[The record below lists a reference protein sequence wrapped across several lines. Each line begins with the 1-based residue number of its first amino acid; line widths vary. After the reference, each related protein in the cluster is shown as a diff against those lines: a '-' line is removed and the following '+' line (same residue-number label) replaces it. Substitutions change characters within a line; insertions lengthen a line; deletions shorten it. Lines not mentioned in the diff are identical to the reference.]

1 MNQPLDTSL
10 QQAAPT
16 RFDYSQV
23 PEVMKR
29 LQRWIGFTAEKV
41 PVDPAT
47 GFRVAHTDASKHL
60 TFEDAHAAYLAGR
73 CFALGFCI
81 VEGDGICCVDLDKVR
96 GCPEREQRAAEIL
109 QKMPGWVERSI
120 SGKGLHIW
128 GYGAGRSFKT
138 ADGLEF
144 YTSKRAIL
152 LTGKVMPQSM
162 AADLI
167 DLHTGG
173 QWLAATYNRKAASA
187 AQHPT
192 TQQFSQLGPIP
203 PHLRLVGSCELNV
216 EAAGVLTASSGDE
229 PARIRSALAALP
241 ADDYDAWWQTGLALY
256 RSTLEPQQAYATWLE
271 WSATCADK
279 FSEQA
284 CQDKWASFATSGQ
297 PASAITLGTIFHRA
311 KQAGWKGTFTAQAW
325 RTPDTLL
332 TEAQP
337 APYPTASLPA
347 AMREAVKAIARHVA
361 APEALAAQC
370 VIAAA
375 AYLAQTRVNAP
386 HIHYLEGMPCSLYQ
400 MALADSG
407 DRKSACYRLA
417 FKPLMEAER
426 QERDRH
432 ATVAAEHAHKAS
444 LLKGKALQEFENSNP
459 LPANPR
465 TMYTDS
471 TFEKI
476 AKDFVSGMP
485 AASWVTDEGGRV
497 LGGHSMQSETRAA
510 TLGGLV
516 KLYDEG
522 AVERDRAGEV
532 GGIAYD
538 RRFSMHLMA
547 QAVTVRQALNDPLLL
562 GQGFLPRF
570 LMTSAPSLA
579 GTRFITAETLQNSAY
594 RNPAIQIYWQRMKE
608 IAATPRHVV
617 EGGAVRPPVI
627 ALAAEA
633 LSIWQDFYNRVEAEQ
648 GRGGDYAGAIK
659 PFASRA
665 GENARR
671 VAAVFA
677 LFIGEHEI
685 SGPTMTA
692 ACEVVEHSL
701 GEWARW
707 LGGSGAETRDN
718 RDALDLLAWIKAKEM
733 TAFHRDQLGTSGPV
747 RGRAKQR
754 DKLLGILLEAGW
766 MRTADGRNFEVNPQ
780 PLADCAE
787 SAGRPM
793 KPWASNADPVQI
805 TAEEG

>member
-1 MNQPLDTSL
+1 MSQLLDTH
-10 QQAAPT
+10 QPPT
-16 RFDYSQV
+16 PARFDYSQV
-23 PEVMKR
+23 PETMKR
-29 LQRWIGFTAEKV
+29 LPRWIGFTENKI
-41 PVDPAT
+41 PLNPNTGIRISHTDPAQ
-47 GFRVAHTDASKHL
+47 HK
-60 TFEDAHAAYLAGR
+60 TFEAAHAGYLAGH

-81 VEGDGICCVDLDKVR
+81 VESDGICCVDLDKVR
-96 GCPEREQRAAEIL
+96 GNPEREHRAAEIL
-109 QKMPGWVERSI
+109 QKMPGWVERSM
-120 SGKGLHIW
+120 SGTGLHIW
-128 GYGAGRSFKT
+128 GYGAGKSFKT
-138 ADGLEF
+138 TDGLEF
-144 YTSKRAIL
+144 YTSKRGMLI
-152 LTGKVMPQSM
+152 TGKAMPQSR
-162 AADLI
+162 AADLV
-167 DLHTGG
+167 DLHAGC
-173 QWLAATYNRKAASA
+173 QWLAATFNQKEAPT
-187 AQHPT
+187 AQHLAAP
-192 TQQFSQLGPIP
+192 QLGPP
-203 PHLRLVGSCELNV
+203 PSHLYLVGARELNT
-216 EAAGVLTASSGDE
+216 EAAGNLSAGHSDE
-229 PARIRSALAALP
+229 AERVRSALAVLP
-241 ADDYDAWWQTGLALY
+241 ADDYDVWWQTGLALY
-256 RSTLEPQQAYATWLE
+256 RSTLEPQQAYSIWLE
-271 WSATCADK
+271 WSATSCDK

-284 CQDKWASFATSGQ
+284 CQDKWVSFSSSGQ

-311 KQAGWKGTFTAQAW
+311 KQAGWAEATHAAQPW

-332 TEAQP
+332 TEPQP
-337 APYPTASLPA
+337 APYPTASLPKV
-347 AMREAVKAIARHVA
+347 MHDAVKAIAYHVA

-375 AYLAQTRVNAP
+375 AYLAQTRINAP
-386 HIHYLEGMPCSLYQ
+386 HIHYPDGMPCSLYQ

-432 ATVAAEHAHKAS
+432 SAIAVEHTRKAS
-444 LLKGKALQEFENSNP
+444 LLKGKALQDFENSNP

-476 AKDFVSGMP
+476 AKDFVAGMP
-485 AASWVTDEGGRV
+485 AASWATDEGGRV
-497 LGGHSMQSETRAA
+497 LGGHSMQAETRAA

-516 KLYDEG
+516 KLYDDG
-522 AVERDRAGEV
+522 TVERDRAGES

-538 RRFSMHLMA
+538 RRFTMHLMA
-547 QAVTVRQALNDPLLL
+547 QAVTVREALNDPLLQ

-570 LMTSAPSLA
+570 LLTSAPSLA

-594 RNPAIQIYWQRMKE
+594 RNPAIQRYWQRVKE
-608 IAATPRHVV
+608 IAATPRHVA
-617 EGGAVRPPVI
+617 EMGAVRPPVM
-627 ALAAEA
+627 ALAADA
-633 LSIWQDFYNRVEAEQ
+633 LSVWLDFYNRVEAEQ
-648 GRGGDYAGAIK
+648 SRGGEYAGPIK

-677 LFIGEHEI
+677 LFIGEQEI
-685 SGPTMTA
+685 TGATMTA

-718 RDALDLLAWIKAKEM
+718 RDALDLLAWLKAKGLESL
-733 TAFHRDQLGTSGPV
+733 HRDKLGTSGPV

-766 MRTADGRNFEVNPQ
+766 MRTADGRSFEVNPQ
-780 PLADCAE
+780 PLADYAE
-787 SAGRPM
+787 SAERPIT
-793 KPWASNADPVQI
+793 PGASNADPVQI

>member
-10 QQAAPT
+10 QQAEPT

-109 QKMPGWVERSI
+109 QKMPGWVERSM
-120 SGKGLHIW
+120 SGTGLHIW
-128 GYGAGRSFKT
+128 GYGAGKSFKT

-144 YTSKRAIL
+144 YTNKRAML
-152 LTGKVMPQSM
+152 MTGKVMPQSM
-162 AADLI
+162 ATDLADL
-167 DLHTGG
+167 HAGA
-173 QWLAATYNRKAASA
+173 QWLAATFNRKAAPA
-187 AQHPT
+187 AHKIG
-192 TQQFSQLGPIP
+192 QLGPLP
-203 PHLRLVGSCELNV
+203 PHLHLVGASELNA
-216 EAAGVLTASSGDE
+216 EAAGKLSDGRSGDV
-229 PARIRSALAALP
+229 ARINSALAVLP

-256 RSTLEPQQAYATWLE
+256 RSTLEPGRAYALWRD

-279 FSEQA
+279 FSEQS

-297 PASAITLGTIFHRA
+297 PESAITLGTIFHRA
-311 KQAGWKGTFTAQAW
+311 KQAGWAEAAHAAQPW

-332 TEAQP
+332 TEPQP
-337 APYPTASLPA
+337 APYPTASLPI
-347 AMREAVKAIARHVA
+347 AMREAVKAIAHHVA

-386 HIHYLEGMPCSLYQ
+386 HIHYHEGMPCSLYQ

-444 LLKGKALQEFENSNP
+444 LLKGKALQEFESSNP

-485 AASWVTDEGGRV
+485 AASWATDEGGRV
-497 LGGHSMQSETRAA
+497 LGGHSMQAETRAA

-516 KLYDEG
+516 KLYDDG
-522 AVERDRAGEV
+522 TVERDRAGES

-538 RRFSMHLMA
+538 RRFTMHLMA
-547 QAVTVRQALNDPLLL
+547 QAVTVREALNDPLLQ

-570 LMTSAPSLA
+570 LLTSAPSLA
-579 GTRFITAETLQNSAY
+579 GTRFISAETLQDSAY
-594 RNPAIQIYWQRMKE
+594 KSAAVQRYWHRVKE
-608 IAATPRHVV
+608 IAATPRQIN
-617 EGGAVRPPVI
+617 GMGAVRPPVI
-627 ALAAEA
+627 ELTTEA
-633 LSIWQDFYNRVEAEQ
+633 LNIWLDFYNKVEAEQ
-648 GRGGDYAGAIK
+648 GRAGEYAGRLK

-677 LFIGEHEI
+677 LFNGGQEI
-685 SGPTMTA
+685 TGPTMTA

-707 LGGSGAETRDN
+707 LGGSGTETRDN

-733 TAFHRDQLGTSGPV
+733 TAFHRDQLGTRGPV
-747 RGRAKQR
+747 RGNAKKR
-754 DKLLGILLEAGW
+754 DKLLAILLEAGW
-766 MRTADGRNFEVNPQ
+766 MHSADGRNFEVNPQ

-793 KPWASNADPVQI
+793 KPGASNADPVQI

>member
-1 MNQPLDTSL
+1 MSQPLDTI
-10 QQAAPT
+10 QQQVTPT
-16 RFDYSQV
+16 GFDYSRV
-23 PEVMKR
+23 PVAMKR
-29 LQRWIGFTAEKV
+29 LPRWIGFTAEKV
-41 PVDPAT
+41 PVDPLT
-47 GFRVAHTDASKHL
+47 GFKVSHTDTTQHQ
-60 TFEDAHAAYLAGR
+60 TFEIAHAGYLAGH
-73 CFALGFCI
+73 CYALGFCI
-81 VEGDGICCVDLDKVR
+81 VEGDGICCIDLDKVR
-96 GCPEREQRAAEIL
+96 GNPEREQRAGEIL
-109 QKMPGWVERSI
+109 QKMPGWVERSM
-120 SGKGLHIW
+120 SGTGLHIW
-128 GYGAGRSFKT
+128 GYGAGKSFKT
-138 ADGLEF
+138 AGGLEF
-144 YTSKRAIL
+144 YTSKRAMLI
-152 LTGKVMPQSM
+152 TGKVMPQSL

-167 DLHTGG
+167 DLHAGS
-173 QWLAATYNRKAASA
+173 QWLAATFNQKAAPV
-187 AQHPT
+187 AQHPVAP
-192 TQQFSQLGPIP
+192 QLGPP
-203 PHLRLVGSCELNV
+203 PSHLYLVGARELNT
-216 EAAGVLTASSGDE
+216 EAAGNLSAGHGDE
-229 PARIRSALAALP
+229 AERVRSALAVLP

-256 RSTLEPQQAYATWLE
+256 RSTLEPQQAYTLWLD

-284 CQDKWASFATSGQ
+284 CQDKWASFTTSGQ
-297 PASAITLGTIFHRA
+297 PASAVTLGTMFHRA
-311 KQAGWKGTFTAQAW
+311 KQAGWVEAAHAAQPW
-325 RTPDTLL
+325 RAPDTLL
-332 TEAQP
+332 TEPQP
-337 APYPTASLPA
+337 APYPTASLPTL
-347 AMREAVKAIARHVA
+347 MREAVKAIAHHVA

-375 AYLAQTRVNAP
+375 AYLAQTRINAP
-386 HIHYLEGMPCSLYQ
+386 HIHYPDGMPCSLYQ

-432 ATVAAEHAHKAS
+432 AAIAAEHTRKAS
-444 LLKGKALQEFENSNP
+444 LLKGKAQQEFENSNP

-476 AKDFVSGMP
+476 AKDFVAGMP
-485 AASWVTDEGGRV
+485 AASWATDEGGRV
-497 LGGHSMQSETRAA
+497 LGGHSMQAETRAA

-516 KLYDEG
+516 KLYDDG
-522 AVERDRAGEV
+522 TVERDRAGES

-538 RRFSMHLMA
+538 RRFTMHLMA
-547 QAVTVRQALNDPLLL
+547 QAVTVREALNDPLLQ

-570 LMTSAPSLA
+570 LLTSAPSLA

-594 RNPAIQIYWQRMKE
+594 RNPAIQRYWQRVKE

-617 EGGAVRPPVI
+617 DSGAVRPPVI

-633 LSIWQDFYNRVEAEQ
+633 LSIWLDFYNRVEAEQ
-648 GRGGDYAGAIK
+648 SRGGDYSGAIK

-677 LFIGEHEI
+677 LFIGEQEI

-707 LGGSGAETRDN
+707 LGGSGTETRDN
-718 RDALDLLAWIKAKEM
+718 RDALDLLAWLKAKGLDSI
-733 TAFHRDQLGTSGPV
+733 HRDKLGTSGPV

-766 MRTADGRNFEVNPQ
+766 MRSADSRNFEVNPC

-787 SAGRPM
+787 SAERPIT
-793 KPWASNADPVQI
+793 PGASNAEPMQI
-805 TAEEG
+805 AAEEG

>member
-1 MNQPLDTSL
+1 MSQPLDGTQ
-10 QQAAPT
+10 QQATAP

-23 PEVMKR
+23 PEAMKR
-29 LQRWIGFTAEKV
+29 LPRWIGFTAAKV
-41 PVDPAT
+41 PVDPT
-47 GFRVAHTDASKHL
+47 KGIGINHTDTTRHK
-60 TFEDAHAAYLAGR
+60 TFEAAHDGYLAGR
-73 CFALGFCI
+73 CFALGFSI
-81 VEGDGICCVDLDKVR
+81 VEDDCICCVDLDKVR
-96 GCPEREQRAAEIL
+96 GNPEREQRAAEIL
-109 QKMPGWVERSI
+109 QKMPGWVERSM
-120 SGKGLHIW
+120 SDTGLHIW
-128 GYGAGRSFKT
+128 GYGSGKFFKT
-138 ADGLEF
+138 VDGLEF

-152 LTGKVMPQSM
+152 ITGKVMPQSK
-162 AADLI
+162 AAGLV
-167 DLHTGG
+167 DLHAGS
-173 QWLAATYNRKAASA
+173 QWLAATFNCKAA
-187 AQHPT
+187 PT
-192 TQQFSQLGPIP
+192 AQQFGQLGPLP
-203 PHLRLVGSCELNV
+203 PHLHLVGSTELNV
-216 EAAGVLTASSGDE
+216 EAAGVLTAGSSDE
-229 PARIRSALAALP
+229 PERIRSALAVLP

-256 RSTLEPQQAYATWLE
+256 RSTLEPQQAYTIWLD
-271 WSATCADK
+271 WSATSTEK
-279 FSEQA
+279 FSEQV

-311 KQAGWKGTFTAQAW
+311 KQSGWTDAAHAAHPW

-332 TEAQP
+332 TEPQP
-337 APYPTASLPA
+337 APYPTASLPTL
-347 AMREAVKAIARHVA
+347 MREAVKAIAFHVA

-386 HIHYLEGMPCSLYQ
+386 HIHYPDGMPCSLYQ

-426 QERDRH
+426 QERDRY
-432 ATVAAEHAHKAS
+432 AAIEAEHNLRAS
-444 LLKGKALQEFENSNP
+444 LLKGKALQDFENNNR

-476 AKDFVSGMP
+476 AKDFVAGMP
-485 AASWVTDEGGRV
+485 SASWATDEGGRV
-497 LGGHSMQSETRAA
+497 LGGHSMQAETRAA

-516 KLYDEG
+516 KLYDDG
-522 AVERDRAGEV
+522 TVERDRAGES

-538 RRFSMHLMA
+538 RRFTMHLMA
-547 QAVTVRQALNDPLLL
+547 QAVTVRDALNDPLLQ

-570 LMTSAPSLA
+570 LLTSAPSLA
-579 GTRFITAETLQNSAY
+579 GTRFISAETLQNSAY
-594 RNPAIQIYWQRMKE
+594 RNPAIQRYWQRVKE
-608 IAATPRHVV
+608 IAATPRYVA
-617 EGGAVRPPVI
+617 EMGAVRPPVI
-627 ALAAEA
+627 ALAADA
-633 LSIWQDFYNRVEAEQ
+633 LNVWLDFYNRVEAEQ
-648 GRGGDYAGAIK
+648 SRGGEYAGPIK
-659 PFASRA
+659 PFASRG

-677 LFIGEHEI
+677 LFIGEQEI

-718 RDALDLLAWIKAKEM
+718 RDALDLLAWLKAKGLESL
-733 TAFHRDQLGTSGPV
+733 HRDKLGTSGPV

-766 MRTADGRNFEVNPQ
+766 MRSADGRNFEVNPH

-787 SAGRPM
+787 SAERPIT
-793 KPWASNADPVQI
+793 PGASSADPVQI
-805 TAEEG
+805 TAEKG

>member
-1 MNQPLDTSL
+1 MPLDTN
-10 QQAAPT
+10 QQQSTLAG
-16 RFDYSQV
+16 FDYSRV
-23 PEVMKR
+23 PEAMKR
-29 LQRWIGFTAEKV
+29 LPRWIGFTENKI
-41 PVDPAT
+41 PLNPNTGFKINHTDPAQ
-47 GFRVAHTDASKHL
+47 HQ
-60 TFEDAHAAYLAGR
+60 TFESAHAGYLAGH
-73 CFALGFCI
+73 CYALGFCI

-96 GCPEREQRAAEIL
+96 GNPEREQRAGEIL
-109 QKMPGWVERSI
+109 QKMPGWVERSM
-120 SGKGLHIW
+120 SGTGLHIW
-128 GYGAGRSFKT
+128 GYGAGKSFKT
-138 ADGLEF
+138 AGGLEF
-144 YTSKRAIL
+144 YTSKRAMLI
-152 LTGKVMPQSM
+152 TGKVMPQSL

-167 DLHTGG
+167 DLYAGS
-173 QWLAATYNRKAASA
+173 QWLAATFNQKAAPA
-187 AQHPT
+187 VQHPVAT
-192 TQQFSQLGPIP
+192 QLGPP
-203 PHLRLVGSCELNV
+203 PSHLYLVGARELNT
-216 EAAGVLTASSGDE
+216 EAAGNLSAGHGDE
-229 PARIRSALAALP
+229 AESVRCALAVLP

-256 RSTLEPQQAYATWLE
+256 RSTLEPQQAYTLWLE

-284 CQDKWASFATSGQ
+284 CQDKWASFVNLGQ
-297 PASAITLGTIFHRA
+297 PQNAVTLGTVFHRA
-311 KQAGWKGTFTAQAW
+311 KQAGWTDAGHAAKPW

-332 TEAQP
+332 TEPQP
-337 APYPTASLPA
+337 APYPTTSLPKV
-347 AMREAVKAIARHVA
+347 MHDAVKAIAHHVA

-386 HIHYLEGMPCSLYQ
+386 HIHYPDGMPCSLYQ

-432 ATVAAEHAHKAS
+432 AAIAAEHSRRAGT
-444 LLKGKALQEFENSNP
+444 LKGKELQTFENNNP

-476 AKDFVSGMP
+476 AKDFVAGMP
-485 AASWVTDEGGRV
+485 AASWATDEGGRV
-497 LGGHSMQSETRAA
+497 LGGHSMQAETRAA

-516 KLYDEG
+516 KLYDDG
-522 AVERDRAGEV
+522 TVERDRAGES

-538 RRFSMHLMA
+538 RRFTMHLMA
-547 QAVTVRQALNDPLLL
+547 QAVTVREALNDPLLQ

-570 LMTSAPSLA
+570 LLTSAPSLA

-594 RNPAIQIYWQRMKE
+594 RNPVIQRYWQRVKE
-608 IAATPRHVV
+608 IAATPRHVA
-617 EGGAVRPPVI
+617 EMGAVRPPVI
-627 ALAAEA
+627 ALAADA
-633 LSIWQDFYNRVEAEQ
+633 LNVWLDFYNRVEAEQ
-648 GRGGDYAGAIK
+648 SRGGEYAGPIK

-677 LFIGEHEI
+677 LFIGEQEI

-718 RDALDLLAWIKAKEM
+718 RDALDLLAWLKAKGLESL
-733 TAFHRDQLGTSGPV
+733 HRDKLGTSGPV

-766 MRTADGRNFEVNPQ
+766 LRSADGRNFEVNPH

-787 SAGRPM
+787 SAERPTTQR
-793 KPWASNADPVQI
+793 ASSADPVQI
-805 TAEEG
+805 TAEKG

>member
-1 MNQPLDTSL
+1 MSQPLDTSL
-10 QQAAPT
+10 QQAT
-16 RFDYSQV
+16 LIRFDYSQV
-23 PEVMKR
+23 PEAMKR

-47 GFRVAHTDASKHL
+47 GFRVAHTDTSKHL
-60 TFEDAHAAYLAGR
+60 AFEDAHAAYLAGR

-81 VEGDGICCVDLDKVR
+81 LEGDGICCVDLDKVR
-96 GCPEREQRAAEIL
+96 GCPDREQRAAEIL
-109 QKMPGWVERSI
+109 QKMPGWVERSM

-128 GYGAGRSFKT
+128 GYGAGKSFKT

-144 YTSKRAIL
+144 YTSKRAML
-152 LTGKVMPQSM
+152 LTGKVMPQSK

-167 DLHTGG
+167 DLHAGS
-173 QWLAATYNRKAASA
+173 QWLAATFNRKTSPA
-187 AQHPT
+187 AQ
-192 TQQFSQLGPIP
+192 QLCQLGSLP
-203 PHLRLVGSCELNV
+203 PYLYLVGARQLNT
-216 EAAGVLTASSGDE
+216 EAAGNLSAGPSGE
-229 PARIRSALAALP
+229 AERVRSALAVLP

-256 RSTLEPQQAYATWLE
+256 RSTLEPQQAYTTWLE

-297 PASAITLGTIFHRA
+297 PASAITLGTILHRA
-311 KQAGWKGTFTAQAW
+311 KQAGWKDTSTAQAW

-337 APYPTASLPA
+337 APYPAASLPT
-347 AMREAVKAIARHVA
+347 AMREAVKAIAHHVA

-370 VIAAA
+370 VVAAA

-386 HIHYLEGMPCSLYQ
+386 HIHYPEGMPCSLYQ

-432 ATVAAEHAHKAS
+432 ATVAAEHAHKAI

-485 AASWVTDEGGRV
+485 AASWATDEGGRV
-497 LGGHSMQSETRAA
+497 LGGHSMQAETRAA

-516 KLYDEG
+516 KLYDDG
-522 AVERDRAGEV
+522 TVERDRAGES

-538 RRFSMHLMA
+538 RRFTMHLMA
-547 QAVTVRQALNDPLLL
+547 QAVTVREALNDPLLQ

-570 LMTSAPSLA
+570 LLTSAPSLA
-579 GTRFITAETLQNSAY
+579 GTRFISAETLQASAY
-594 RNPAIQIYWQRMKE
+594 KDPAVQRYWSRVKE
-608 IAATPRHVV
+608 IAATPRQINEV
-617 EGGAVRPPVI
+617 GAVRPPVI
-627 ALAAEA
+627 KLTAEA
-633 LSIWQDFYNRVEAEQ
+633 LNVWLDFYNRVEAEQ
-648 GRGGDYAGAIK
+648 SRVGEYAGRLK

-677 LFIGEHEI
+677 LFIGEKEI
-685 SGPTMTA
+685 SGPTMAA

-707 LGGSGAETRDN
+707 LGGSGTETRDN
-718 RDALDLLAWIKAKEM
+718 RDALDLLAWIKAKGM
-733 TAFHRDQLGTSGPV
+733 TAFHRDQLGTRGPA
-747 RGRAKQR
+747 RGNAKKR
-754 DKLLGILLEAGW
+754 DKLLAILLEAGW
-766 MRTADGRNFEVNPQ
+766 MHSADGRNFEVNPQ

-787 SAGRPM
+787 SAERPR
-793 KPWASNADPVQI
+793 KQGASNADPVQI
-805 TAEEG
+805 AAEEG

>member
-1 MNQPLDTSL
+1 MSQPLDGTQ
-10 QQAAPT
+10 QQATAP

-23 PEVMKR
+23 PEAMKR
-29 LQRWIGFTAEKV
+29 LPRWIGFTAAKV
-41 PVDPAT
+41 PVDPTT
-47 GFRVAHTDASKHL
+47 GIGINHTDTTRHK
-60 TFEDAHAAYLAGR
+60 TFEAAHDGYLAGR
-73 CFALGFCI
+73 CFALGFSI
-81 VEGDGICCVDLDKVR
+81 VEDDGICCVDLDKVR
-96 GCPEREQRAAEIL
+96 GNPEREQRAAEIL
-109 QKMPGWVERSI
+109 QKMPGWVERSM
-120 SGKGLHIW
+120 SDTGLHIW
-128 GYGAGRSFKT
+128 GYGSGKFFKT
-138 ADGLEF
+138 VDGLEF

-152 LTGKVMPQSM
+152 ITGKVMPQSK
-162 AADLI
+162 AAGLV
-167 DLHTGG
+167 DLHAGS
-173 QWLAATYNRKAASA
+173 QWLAATFNCKAA
-187 AQHPT
+187 PT
-192 TQQFSQLGPIP
+192 AQQFGQLGPLP
-203 PHLRLVGSCELNV
+203 PHLHLVGSTELNA
-216 EAAGVLTASSGDE
+216 EAAGVLTAGSSDE
-229 PARIRSALAALP
+229 PERIRSALAVLP
-241 ADDYDAWWQTGLALY
+241 ADDYNAWWQTGLALY
-256 RSTLEPQQAYATWLE
+256 RSTLEPQQAYTIWLD
-271 WSATCADK
+271 WSATSTEK
-279 FSEQA
+279 FSEQV

-311 KQAGWKGTFTAQAW
+311 KQAGWTDAAHAAHPW

-332 TEAQP
+332 TEPQP
-337 APYPTASLPA
+337 APYPTASLPTL
-347 AMREAVKAIARHVA
+347 MREAVKAIAHHVA

-386 HIHYLEGMPCSLYQ
+386 HIHYPDGMPCSLYQ

-426 QERDRH
+426 QERDRY
-432 ATVAAEHAHKAS
+432 AAIEAEHSLRAS
-444 LLKGKALQEFENSNP
+444 LLKGKALQDFENNNR

-476 AKDFVSGMP
+476 AKDFVAGMP
-485 AASWVTDEGGRV
+485 SASWATDEGGRV
-497 LGGHSMQSETRAA
+497 LGGHSMQAETRAA

-516 KLYDEG
+516 KLYDDG
-522 AVERDRAGEV
+522 TVERDRAGES

-538 RRFSMHLMA
+538 RRFTMHLMA
-547 QAVTVRQALNDPLLL
+547 QAVTVRDALNDPLLQ

-570 LMTSAPSLA
+570 LLTSAPSLA
-579 GTRFITAETLQNSAY
+579 GTRFISAETLQNSAY
-594 RNPAIQIYWQRMKE
+594 RNLAIQRYWQRVKE
-608 IAATPRHVV
+608 IAATPRHVA
-617 EGGAVRPPVI
+617 EMGAVRPPVI
-627 ALAAEA
+627 ALAADA
-633 LSIWQDFYNRVEAEQ
+633 LNVWLDFYNRIEAEQ
-648 GRGGDYAGAIK
+648 SRGGEYAGPIK

-677 LFIGEHEI
+677 LFIGEQEI

-718 RDALDLLAWIKAKEM
+718 RDALDLLAWLKAKGLESL
-733 TAFHRDQLGTSGPV
+733 HRDKLGTSGPV

-766 MRTADGRNFEVNPQ
+766 MRSADGRNFEVNPH

-787 SAGRPM
+787 SAERPIT
-793 KPWASNADPVQI
+793 PRASSADPVQI
-805 TAEEG
+805 TAEKG